1 MIQCISTTIREITKR
16 SFMKIQNPKIVT
28 KPWGSELWIAD
39 GIRTPYALKRIV
51 FKEGFRSSLQV
62 HQYKFETNYVLSGT
76 GVLQIRDEHFNCEE
90 YLNSSKQSLIL
101 YEALRTL
108 KDIQIKPGDVIDVQ
122 PGQIHRVIAVT
133 DLVFIE
139 ASTKELDDVIRL
151 ADDASRGHGK
161 IETEHA
167 N

>member
-1 MIQCISTTIREITKR
+1 ME
-16 SFMKIQNPKIVT
+16 IQNPKTVI
-28 KPWGSELWIAD
+28 KPWGNELWIAD
-39 GIRTPYALKRIV
+39 GVRTPYALKRIL

-62 HQYKFETNYVLSGT
+62 HMYKFETNYVLSGK
-76 GVLQIRDEHFNCEE
+76 GILQLRTEIFNCEE
-90 YLNSSKQSLIL
+90 YLVSSQKESIL
-101 YEALRTL
+101 TAALRTL
-108 KDIQIKPGDVIDVQ
+108 KEIEISPGDVIDVK

-161 IETEHA
+161 IDSEHG

>member
-1 MIQCISTTIREITKR
+1 ME
-16 SFMKIQNPKIVT
+16 IQNPKIVT
-28 KPWGSELWIAD
+28 KPWGNELWIAD

-76 GVLQIRDEHFNCEE
+76 GILQIRNELFNCEE
-90 YLNSSKQSLIL
+90 YLASSHQSLMID
-101 YEALRTL
+101 EALRTL
-108 KDIQIKPGDVIDVQ
+108 RDISIKPGDVIDVK
-122 PGQIHRVIAVT
+122 PGQIHRVIAST
-133 DLVFIE
+133 ELVFIE

-161 IETEHA
+161 IATEHGD
-167 N
+167 

>member
-1 MIQCISTTIREITKR
+1 ME
-16 SFMKIQNPKIVT
+16 IQNPKIVT

-39 GIRTPYALKRIV
+39 GVRTPYALKRIE

-62 HQYKFETNYVLSGT
+62 HKYKFETNYVLSGT
-76 GVLQIRDEHFNCEE
+76 GILQIRDERFNCDE
-90 YLNSSKQSLIL
+90 YLASPKQSIL
-101 YEALRTL
+101 LDEALHTL
-108 KDIQIKPGDVIDVQ
+108 RDIQIRPGDVIDVK
-122 PGQIHRVIAVT
+122 PGQIHRVIAIT

-161 IETEHA
+161 IQSEHA

>member
-1 MIQCISTTIREITKR
+1 MEIQK
-16 SFMKIQNPKIVT
+16 PKIVS
-28 KPWGSELWIAD
+28 KPWGNELWIAD
-39 GIRTPYALKRIV
+39 GIRTPYALKRIL

-62 HQYKFETNYVLSGT
+62 HQHKFETNYVLSGN
-76 GVLQIRDEHFNCEE
+76 GILQIRHEFFNCEE
-90 YLNSSKQSLIL
+90 YLISSQQSLIL
-101 YEALRTL
+101 DEALRTL
-108 KDIQIKPGDVIDVQ
+108 KDIQIKPGDVIDVK
-122 PGQIHRVIAVT
+122 PGQIHRVIATT

-161 IETEHA
+161 IDSEHG

>member
-1 MIQCISTTIREITKR
+1 ME
-16 SFMKIQNPKIVT
+16 IQNPKIVT
-28 KPWGSELWIAD
+28 KPWGNELWIAD

-76 GVLQIRDEHFNCEE
+76 GILQIRNELFNCEE
-90 YLNSSKQSLIL
+90 YLASSHQSLMID
-101 YEALRTL
+101 EALRTL
-108 KDIQIKPGDVIDVQ
+108 KDISIKPGDVIDVK
-122 PGQIHRVIAVT
+122 PGQIHRVIAST
-133 DLVFIE
+133 ELVFIE

-161 IETEHA
+161 IATEHGD
-167 N
+167 

>member
-1 MIQCISTTIREITKR
+1 ME
-16 SFMKIQNPKIVT
+16 IQNPKTVL
-28 KPWGSELWIAD
+28 KPWGNELWIAD
-39 GIRTPYALKRIV
+39 GVRTPYALKRIT
-51 FKEGFRSSLQV
+51 FKKGFRSSLQV
-62 HQYKFETNYVLSGT
+62 HKYKFETNYVLSGT
-76 GVLQIRDEHFNCEE
+76 GKLQLRNEIFDCEE
-90 YLNSSKQSLIL
+90 YLASPLKKLIL
-101 YEALRTL
+101 DAALSTL
-108 KDIQIKPGDVIDVQ
+108 NEIEIKPGDVIDVR

-161 IETEHA
+161 IDSEHG